1 MAEPQRIV
9 ELSHR
14 VGAIAEQKISRI
26 SDINRETR
34 YLALNALI
42 EAARAGQAGRSFSVV
57 ASHVK
62 DVAEQI
68 SELATQLNTELA
80 GSIQELLQLGD
91 AMMMRLHDQTGKR
104 LSDLALNM
112 VELIDRN
119 LYERSCDVRWW
130 ATDTAVVQA
139 LANPGTAAAR
149 HASERLGVILDSYT
163 VYLDLWILDTEGN
176 IVANGRPQ
184 RYPHVRGS
192 RLGRVSWLHQALA
205 TRNGA
210 EYVAADVQ
218 PSRLLDGAAVATYA
232 TAIRA
237 GGRHDGEV
245 LGVLAIFFD
254 WAPQA
259 QAIVESV
266 NLTDTEREHTRCLL
280 IDARHRVIAASDHQG
295 IFTEQFPDIP
305 TGQARGYLHTA
316 DDTLVAYALTPGYE
330 TYQGM
335 GWRGVVAMRQP
346 NGPAAA
352 PNPGTMPAL
361 PGLTRTAALTA

>member
-57 ASHVK
+57 ANHVK

-91 AMMMRLHDQTGKR
+91 AMMTHLHDQTGRR

-139 LANPGTAAAR
+139 LASQDSTAAR
-149 HASERLGVILDSYT
+149 YASERLGVILNSYT
-163 VYLDLWILDTEGN
+163 VYLDLWILDSEGN
-176 IVANGRPQ
+176 IVANGRPDC
-184 RYPHVRGS
+184 YPHVRGS
-192 RLGRVSWLHQALA
+192 RLGRVAWLHQALA
-205 TRNGA
+205 TQSGA
-210 EYVAADVQ
+210 DYVAADVQ
-218 PSRLLDGAAVATYA
+218 PSRLLNGAAVATYA

-254 WAPQA
+254 WEPQA
-259 QAIVESV
+259 QAIVDSV
-266 NLTDTEREHTRCLL
+266 NLSDSEREHTRCLL
-280 IDARHRVIAASDHQG
+280 IDANHRVIAASDRRG
-295 IFTEQFPDIP
+295 IFSEQRQDIP
-305 TGQARGYLHTA
+305 TDPARGYFS
-316 DDTLVAYALTPGYE
+316 DNDNTLVAYALTPGYE
-330 TYQGM
+330 TYRGL
-335 GWRGVVAMRQP
+335 GWRGVVAMR
-346 NGPAAA
+346 NGSPHASHTA
-352 PNPGTMPAL
+352 PAL
-361 PGLTRTAALTA
+361 PGLPRLIDLPA

>member
-26 SDINRETR
+26 RDINRETR

-57 ASHVK
+57 ANHVK
-62 DVAEQI
+62 EVAEQI
-68 SELATQLNTELA
+68 TELAGQLNTELT

-91 AMMMRLHDQTGKR
+91 AMMLRLRDQTGHR
-104 LSDLALNM
+104 LADLALNM
-112 VELIDRN
+112 IELMDRN

-139 LANPGTAAAR
+139 LASPGLASTA

-163 VYLDLWILDTEGN
+163 VYLDLWIVDTTGRV
-176 IVANGRPQ
+176 IANGRPR
-184 RYPHVRGS
+184 RYPHVAGTQ
-192 RLGRVSWLHQALA
+192 LGRVAWLHQALA
-205 TRNGA
+205 TATGA
-210 EYVAADVQ
+210 DYVTADVQ
-218 PSRLLDGAAVATYA
+218 TARLLDGAAVATYA

-254 WAPQA
+254 WEPQA
-259 QAIVESV
+259 QAIVTQV
-266 NLTDTEREHTRCLL
+266 NLRADERDRSRCLL
-280 IDARHRVIAASDHQG
+280 IDAHHRVLAASDGRG
-295 IFTEQFPDIP
+295 ILTEHRHDIP
-305 TGQARGYLHTA
+305 TDVTRGYVVNPAGDLIGH
-316 DDTLVAYALTPGYE
+316 ALTPGYE
-330 TYQGM
+330 TYQGL
-335 GWRGVVAMRQP
+335 GWRGVVHLATEAA
-346 NGPAAA
+346 PAAPLRHA
-352 PNPGTMPAL
+352 TDPD
-361 PGLTRTAALTA
+361 RTLATCT